1 WIAGLFDHVP
11 SDLRKKARDYG
22 VTLSDEVMQG
32 IRSDMNSLHMSEQA
46 ATIFNAA
53 KLFPTVD
60 ATNFSQALKVT
71 RDAFSMLATK
81 QLTAAQAGKVLQDM
95 WPNLAKAGT
104 SAIGVINKG
113 LVEMIRLDDEA
124 GTHTQAIADFLKDQ
138 ATSGASSFSEA
149 LGVTSDAY
157 TKLADDQKQVADL
170 TSQLTGS
177 QLTDFAKIIDLRKK
191 MATADKDHAAG
202 YQQQID
208 EILGKQSDQLT
219 SIDALNRD
227 MLVQQ
232 GIIDATTIK
241 SQGSADAMGAALA
254 AEFNQLLNSGVSFA
268 DAIKAVGPG
277 IDSLGAILLKT
288 GMQGSAAFEAIK
300 GEVDLY
306 NDAVAGPALQS
317 ANALGK

>member
-32 IRSDMNSLHMSEQA
+32 IRSDMNSLHLSEQA

-113 LVEMIRLDDEA
+113 LVEMIRLDQEA

-149 LGVTSDAY
+149 LGVTSAAY
-157 TKLADDQKQVADL
+157 QQLADDQQKLADL
-170 TSQLTGS
+170 QSQS
-177 QLTDFAKIIDLRKK
+177 QTTEIA
-191 MATADKDHAAG
+191 
-202 YQQQID
+202 QQIKD
-208 EILGKQSDQLT
+208 LTKDILT
-219 SIDALNRD
+219 
-227 MLVQQ
+227 QQ

-254 AEFNQLLNSGVSFA
+254 AEFDELLASGVSFA

-277 IDSLGAILLKT
+277 IDSL
-288 GMQGSAAFEAIK
+288 
-300 GEVDLY
+300 
-306 NDAVAGPALQS
+306 
-317 ANALGK
+317 